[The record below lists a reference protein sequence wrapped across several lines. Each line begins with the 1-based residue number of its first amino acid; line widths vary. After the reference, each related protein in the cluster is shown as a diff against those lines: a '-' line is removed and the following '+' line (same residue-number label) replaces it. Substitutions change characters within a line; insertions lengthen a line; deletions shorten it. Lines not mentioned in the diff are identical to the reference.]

1 MERVTGIFGMWRVAM
16 WGGAAA
22 LLSLPAI
29 AMAFFPIAG
38 VDWSGSDFV
47 LMGVMLFIACTAVE
61 VGAHMADNFPYL
73 GGVIFAVGTGFVTV
87 WANLAVGMIG
97 NEGNPANLVFLGVL
111 ALAVLGT
118 LAVRFRAR
126 GMAKVMI
133 ATGVA
138 QALVG
143 IYVAVSGAD
152 DFYTAALIAAFA
164 LPWWLSAGLFRFS
177 EGSARGWAKLG
188 G

>member
-1 MERVTGIFGMWRVAM
+1 MERVGGVLGLWRVAM

-29 AMAFFPIAG
+29 AMSFFPAAG

-47 LMGVMLFIACTAVE
+47 LMGVMLFIACVAVE
-61 VGAHMADNFPYL
+61 VGAHMAENFPYL
-73 GGVIFAVGTGFVTV
+73 GGFIFAVGTGFVTV

-97 NEGNPANLVFLGVL
+97 NEGNPANLVFLAVL

-118 LAVRFRAR
+118 LVERFKAR
-126 GMAKVMI
+126 GMSTVKI

-143 IYVAVSGAD
+143 AYVAVSGAD
-152 DFYTAALIAAFA
+152 DLHTAALIAAFA

-177 EGSARGWAKLG
+177 DATARA
-188 G
+188 

>member
-1 MERVTGIFGMWRVAM
+1 MERVSGILGLWRVAM
-16 WGGAAA
+16 WGGAAL

-29 AMAFFPIAG
+29 AMNFFPAAG

-47 LMGVMLFIACTAVE
+47 IMGVMLFIACVAVE

-97 NEGNPANLVFLGVL
+97 NEDNAANLVFLGVL
-111 ALAVLGT
+111 ALAVIGT
-118 LAVRFRAR
+118 LVVRFQAR
-126 GMAKVMI
+126 GMSNVML
-133 ATGVA
+133 ATGAV

-143 IYVAVSGAD
+143 VYVAVAGLD
-152 DFYTAALIAAFA
+152 DLKTACLIAAFA
-164 LPWWLSAGLFRFS
+164 LPWWLSAGLFRLSANSGARF
-177 EGSARGWAKLG
+177 ARG
-188 G
+188 

>member
-1 MERVTGIFGMWRVAM
+1 MERINGILGMWRVAM

-22 LLSLPAI
+22 LLALPAI
-29 AMAFFPIAG
+29 AMGFFPAAG

-47 LMGVMLFIACTAVE
+47 LMGVMLFIACVAVE

-97 NEGNPANLVFLGVL
+97 DEGNPANLVFLGVL
-111 ALAVLGT
+111 ALAVIGT
-118 LAVRFRAR
+118 LVVRFKAR
-126 GMAKVMI
+126 GMSTVML
-133 ATGVA
+133 ATGAA

-143 IYVAVSGAD
+143 VYVAATGLD
-152 DFYTAALIAAFA
+152 NLYTAALIAAFA
-164 LPWWLSAGLFRFS
+164 LPWWLSAGLFRLS
-177 EGSARGWAKLG
+177 DASARA
-188 G
+188 